1 MEKDLQNKIYFY
13 FDESGDP
20 NILGHHGVNLLKE
33 GKVSKTFSVG
43 FISTRNPHD
52 IQSKL
57 ENLRRELLA
66 DETLK
71 AVPSISNL
79 KNGFHA
85 NKDCAEVRREVF
97 KLLKTLDFETYII
110 VAKKDEDLFRQKFNM
125 NKKRIYKYLVTELVK
140 DHIKNQNQI
149 EMYFASMTGI
159 VSPGTMQEA
168 IDSALKAIYKEN
180 ETQSKI
186 NIYVQQPSHTPLLQ
200 VVDYVLWT
208 IFRFYEKGE
217 TRYMDF
223 MKDKIK
229 IVNDIF
235 AKELEGKKN
244 EACGG

>member
-1 MEKDLQNKIYFY
+1 MQKDKQNKIFFY

-33 GKVSKTFSVG
+33 GKCSKTFSVG
-43 FISTRNPHD
+43 FISTQNPHE
-52 IQSKL
+52 IQAKL
-57 ENLRRELLA
+57 ENLRKELID

-71 AVPSISNL
+71 AVPSIANL

-97 KLLKTLDFETYII
+97 KLLKTLDFETYVI
-110 VAKKDEDLFRQKFNM
+110 VARKDEKLFRQKFNM
-125 NKKRIYKYLVTELVK
+125 NKKRLYKYLVTELVK
-140 DHIKNQNQI
+140 DHIKNQSQI
-149 EMYFASMTGI
+149 EMYFASMTEI

-168 IDSALKAIYKEN
+168 IDSAQKSICKEN
-180 ETQSKI
+180 ESCSKI
-186 NIYVQQPSHTPLLQ
+186 SIYVQQPSHTPLLQ
-200 VVDYVLWT
+200 VIDYVLWT

-223 MKDKIK
+223 MKEKIK

-235 AKELEGKKN
+235 AKELEDIKN
-244 EACGG
+244 ETYGG

>member
-1 MEKDLQNKIYFY
+1 MENDLQNKIYFY

-43 FISTRNPHD
+43 FISTKNPHD

-57 ENLRRELLA
+57 ENLRRELLE

-79 KNGFHA
+79 RNGFHA

-97 KLLKTLDFETYII
+97 KLLKTFDFETYII
-110 VAKKDEDLFRQKFNM
+110 VAKKDEELFRQKFNM
-125 NKKRIYKYLVTELVK
+125 NKKRLYKYLVTELIK
-140 DHIKNQNQI
+140 EQIKIQDHV

-180 ETQSKI
+180 EVQAEI

-200 VVDYVLWT
+200 VVDYMLWT

-229 IVNDIF
+229 VVYDVF
-235 AKELEGKKN
+235 EKELEDKKN
-244 EACGG
+244 ETCGG

>member
-1 MEKDLQNKIYFY
+1 
-13 FDESGDP
+13 
-20 NILGHHGVNLLKE
+20 
-33 GKVSKTFSVG
+33 
-43 FISTRNPHD
+43 
-52 IQSKL
+52 
-57 ENLRRELLA
+57 
-66 DETLK
+66 
-71 AVPSISNL
+71 
-79 KNGFHA
+79 
-85 NKDCAEVRREVF
+85 
-97 KLLKTLDFETYII
+97 
-110 VAKKDEDLFRQKFNM
+110 M

-180 ETQSKI
+180 EAQAKI

-200 VVDYVLWT
+200 VVDYILWT

-235 AKELEGKKN
+235 AKDLEDKKN
-244 EACGG
+244 ETCGG